1 MEFTIYDPVKCCRTC
16 LMPKEEMESIFEE
29 QHNGKNLA
37 ELITALIPI
46 EIQNGDEFSETICF
60 SCKKKLTGT

>member
-1 MEFTIYDPVKCCRTC
+1 
-16 LMPKEEMESIFEE
+16 MESIFEE